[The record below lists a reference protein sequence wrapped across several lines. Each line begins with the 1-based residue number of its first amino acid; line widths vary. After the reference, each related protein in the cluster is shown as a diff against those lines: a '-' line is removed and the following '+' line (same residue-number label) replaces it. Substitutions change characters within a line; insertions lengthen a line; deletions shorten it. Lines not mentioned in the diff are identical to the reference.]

1 MVRAR
6 THALVSG
13 PQWATEVDKSGA
25 GGAGLLEKKAY
36 SASDEKVACEAWAR
50 AKEARAMQDVAV
62 RVSSAQLRTLACS
75 PFLVAMSLLLNTA
88 AVVA

>member
-36 SASDEKVACEAWAR
+36 SASDKNVDKQHVDKLDAKLPEFDKAGEAHGAADDKVTRSYSEAG
-50 AKEARAMQDVAV
+50 
-62 RVSSAQLRTLACS
+62 
-75 PFLVAMSLLLNTA
+75 
-88 AVVA
+88 